1 MTKRVGRN
9 VKISPEKRVILV
21 EKALEGLKK
30 GETVNKM
37 ALSLSLPRST
47 LRSLLANDELYA
59 LYKNKQKQVLD
70 AEFSKLALKSLKHAK
85 SKLKHSSY
93 SQAVIGAAIAHDKTY
108 PQHLIAQQINV
119 GDRKID
125 VHMPKFFKSRNK
137 QGETSK

>member
-1 MTKRVGRN
+1 MPRPKGTPNKSSNAKVIIVERALRA
-9 VKISPEKRVILV
+9 IS
-21 EKALEGLKK
+21 K
-30 GETVNKM
+30 GESITQV
-37 ALSLSLPRST
+37 ALAMNIPRST
-47 LRSLLANDELYA
+47 LRTLLSNDMLYA
-59 LYKNKQKQVLD
+59 EYKNKQKKVLD

-137 QGETSK
+137 QGEVSK